1 MAKDGGGAAA
11 VQRARRPLRGA
22 GGEGEGAE
30 FVGGG
35 GGATFAMM
43 GGVTIASTAIA
54 RHR

>member
-1 MAKDGGGAAA
+1 MLMAPPPFSAPGGRCGGGEA
-11 VQRARRPLRGA
+11 
-22 GGEGEGAE
+22 EGEEG
-30 FVGGG
+30 FGGG